1 MKKILVMIALM
12 LSFLV
17 GNDADRYMELGYESY
32 QDSDYNKA
40 LEYYNK
46 ALDIQKQILGE
57 KDPDTVA
64 SYISIGRI
72 YYVLGSYNKA
82 LEYYN
87 KALDIRKQIS
97 GERHPNTAII
107 YNNIGGVYYVL
118 GDYNKALECYKKSL
132 DIQKQVLGEKHV
144 DTATSYKIIGAIYDD
159 LSDYNK
165 ALEYYSKALDI
176 RKQILGDKHPDTEII
191 YNNIGGIYSDLGD
204 YNKALE
210 YLNKSLDIQKEIL
223 GDKHP
228 DTATSYNNIGVIY
241 SKIGDYNKALEYLNQ
256 ALDIRKQILGEKHP
270 DTATSYMSIGGIY
283 HSLGDYNKALEYL
296 NKSLDIQKQ
305 ILGDKHPN
313 IAASY
318 NNIGEVYSKL
328 GDYNKA
334 LEYLNKSLYI
344 QKQILG
350 DKHPNIATSY
360 NNIGGAYSELGD
372 YNKALEYYNKA
383 LDIQKQILGDKHP
396 NIAASYNNIGEVYS
410 KLGDYNKA
418 LECYNKALDIQKQ
431 VLGEQNPDTAISYNN
446 IGLMYI
452 RLKDFNKA
460 YKYIK
465 KAYEIYNFNKDKS
478 FQILSSS
485 QKKDFLDKNKNYIQ
499 NLLLSGYMISPS
511 QDEKKEIYEYFVND
525 KDDIFNSEN
534 ILVTIASKDKS
545 MKEKVDKLNTLKR
558 NLGKLQANIPD
569 EGDLKTYNEKIKL
582 LENDIENKEIELS
595 KLAPSFKE
603 YHELK
608 NITLKDLQAY
618 LKDNELFIDFG
629 YQGGKYYAF
638 SMDKNGVVEFNA
650 LDSNASKSLDEDIKT
665 FRKDIDFI
673 QDNINSAK
681 LADFD
686 KLNKSSKK
694 TLAKINSTLNSLL
707 KDRVK
712 NYSSLIVSSDGA
724 LRLLPFEALYDGDK
738 YLLEKYD
745 IRYTPSA
752 KEYIRT
758 HRYNTN
764 KAKQKA
770 TLFSDPNYEVISG
783 KNISLAATTPNTTK
797 ELETRSNSNLS
808 GFLRLRGFKVEQNAL
823 QDRIKNISLYDREKA
838 NEENLFKLTSPEIL
852 HIITHGYF
860 ISDENIQNPMLK
872 SGIALSGANL
882 GLREK
887 SDIGLVNALKL
898 SGLELNGTNLIVL
911 SACETGKVDIN
922 DTSSIASLPKTFIQ
936 AGARNVLMSLW
947 KVEDKHTVRLMDE
960 LYSGK
965 NYNQTLKEAK
975 LSMIKENLHPFFWA
989 AFILSG
995 E

>member
-17 GNDADRYMELGYESY
+17 GNDAEIYLILGVKSY
-32 QDSDYNKA
+32 QNGDYNKSLEYFNKTLEIQKNTLGENNLDITLTYKTIASACADFGNYNNALKYYNKA
-40 LEYYNK
+40 LE
-46 ALDIQKQILGE
+46 IEKQILGE
-57 KDPDTVA
+57 NHIVTASSYGNIGTV
-64 SYISIGRI
+64 
-72 YYVLGSYNKA
+72 YVDLGEYNKA
-82 LEYYN
+82 LEFFK
-87 KALDIRKQIS
+87 KALDIRKYSLGKKDEKTLNTYRLIS
-97 GERHPNTAII
+97 STYSILCKNY
-107 YNNIGGVYYVL
+107 YNSGSY
-118 GDYNKALECYKKSL
+118 DKALECYKEALSVGKEILNENPIYVLLSYNDIGNFYSSL
-132 DIQKQVLGEKHV
+132 GNYKKALEFYNRVLETSEKNFNKENLEVSNAYNNICTINKIFGDYDKALENCYEALEIQKKIPENNEHSMAMIYNNLG
-144 DTATSYKIIGAIYDD
+144 TIYDD
-159 LSDYNK
+159 MKNYTKALAMYNK
-165 ALEYYSKALDI
+165 SLNIIGKNHPSAAL
-176 RKQILGDKHPDTEII
+176 I
-191 YNNIGGIYSDLGD
+191 YNNIANINFFLCH
-204 YNKALE
+204 YNEALE
-210 YLNKSLDIQKEIL
+210 YLNK
-223 GDKHP
+223 
-228 DTATSYNNIGVIY
+228 T
-241 SKIGDYNKALEYLNQ
+241 LN
-256 ALDIRKQILGEKHP
+256 
-270 DTATSYMSIGGIY
+270 
-283 HSLGDYNKALEYL
+283 
-296 NKSLDIQKQ
+296 IQKQ
-305 ILGDKHPN
+305 NLNYKHIDIARSYLN
-313 IAASY
+313 ISTIYYYGLEDYVKSY
-318 NNIGEVYSKL
+318 NYS
-328 GDYNKA
+328 
-334 LEYLNKSLYI
+334 
-344 QKQILG
+344 
-350 DKHPNIATSY
+350 
-360 NNIGGAYSELGD
+360 
-372 YNKALEYYNKA
+372 
-383 LDIQKQILGDKHP
+383 
-396 NIAASYNNIGEVYS
+396 
-410 KLGDYNKA
+410 
-418 LECYNKALDIQKQ
+418 
-431 VLGEQNPDTAISYNN
+431 
-446 IGLMYI
+446 
-452 RLKDFNKA
+452 
-460 YKYIK
+460 K

-511 QDEKKEIYEYFVND
+511 QDEKKEIYEYFIND

-534 ILVTIASKDKS
+534 ILVTIASKDKN
-545 MKEKVDKLNTLKR
+545 MKEKVDKLNSLKR
-558 NLGKLQANIPD
+558 DLGKLQANIPD
-569 EGDLKTYNEKIKL
+569 DGDLKTYNEKIKS

-629 YQGGKYYAF
+629 YQGDNYYAF
-638 SMDKNGVVEFNA
+638 SMDKNGVVEFNM

-673 QDNINSAK
+673 QDNINSEK

-783 KNISLAATTPNTTK
+783 KNISLAVTTPNTTK

>member
-1 MKKILVMIALM
+1 MKKILVMIALT

-17 GNDADRYMELGYESY
+17 GNDAERYMELGYDSY
-32 QDSDYNKA
+32 KDGDYNKA

-118 GDYNKALECYKKSL
+118 GDYNKALEYYKKSL

-165 ALEYYSKALDI
+165 ALEYYNKALDI
-176 RKQILGDKHPDTEII
+176 RKQILGDKHPDTEVI
-191 YNNIGGIYSDLGD
+191 YNNIGGIYHSLGD

-210 YLNKSLDIQKEIL
+210 YLNKSLYIQKQIL

-228 DTATSYNNIGVIY
+228 DIATSYNNIGGVY
-241 SKIGDYNKALEYLNQ
+241 SSIGDYNKALEYLNQ
-256 ALDIRKQILGEKHP
+256 ALDIRKQILGEKHS

-296 NKSLDIQKQ
+296 NKSL
-305 ILGDKHPN
+305 
-313 IAASY
+313 Y
-318 NNIGEVYSKL
+318 
-328 GDYNKA
+328 
-334 LEYLNKSLYI
+334 
-344 QKQILG
+344 
-350 DKHPNIATSY
+350 
-360 NNIGGAYSELGD
+360 
-372 YNKALEYYNKA
+372 
-383 LDIQKQILGDKHP
+383 IQKQILGDKHP

-511 QDEKKEIYEYFVND
+511 QDEKKEIYEYFIND

-534 ILVTIASKDKS
+534 ILVTIASKDKN

-569 EGDLKTYNEKIKL
+569 EGDLKTYNEKIKS

-686 KLNKSSKK
+686 KLNKSSKE
-694 TLAKINSTLNSLL
+694 TLTKINNTLNSLL

-783 KNISLAATTPNTTK
+783 KNISLAVTTPNTTK

-898 SGLELNGTNLIVL
+898 SGLELNGTNLIAL

-965 NYNQTLKEAK
+965 NYNKTLKEAK

>member
-1 MKKILVMIALM
+1 
-12 LSFLV
+12 
-17 GNDADRYMELGYESY
+17 
-32 QDSDYNKA
+32 
-40 LEYYNK
+40 
-46 ALDIQKQILGE
+46 
-57 KDPDTVA
+57 
-64 SYISIGRI
+64 
-72 YYVLGSYNKA
+72 
-82 LEYYN
+82 
-87 KALDIRKQIS
+87 
-97 GERHPNTAII
+97 
-107 YNNIGGVYYVL
+107 
-118 GDYNKALECYKKSL
+118 
-132 DIQKQVLGEKHV
+132 
-144 DTATSYKIIGAIYDD
+144 
-159 LSDYNK
+159 
-165 ALEYYSKALDI
+165 
-176 RKQILGDKHPDTEII
+176 
-191 YNNIGGIYSDLGD
+191 
-204 YNKALE
+204 
-210 YLNKSLDIQKEIL
+210 
-223 GDKHP
+223 
-228 DTATSYNNIGVIY
+228 
-241 SKIGDYNKALEYLNQ
+241 
-256 ALDIRKQILGEKHP
+256 
-270 DTATSYMSIGGIY
+270 
-283 HSLGDYNKALEYL
+283 
-296 NKSLDIQKQ
+296 
-305 ILGDKHPN
+305 
-313 IAASY
+313 
-318 NNIGEVYSKL
+318 
-328 GDYNKA
+328 
-334 LEYLNKSLYI
+334 
-344 QKQILG
+344 
-350 DKHPNIATSY
+350 
-360 NNIGGAYSELGD
+360 
-372 YNKALEYYNKA
+372 
-383 LDIQKQILGDKHP
+383 
-396 NIAASYNNIGEVYS
+396 
-410 KLGDYNKA
+410 
-418 LECYNKALDIQKQ
+418 
-431 VLGEQNPDTAISYNN
+431 
-446 IGLMYI
+446 
-452 RLKDFNKA
+452 
-460 YKYIK
+460 
-465 KAYEIYNFNKDKS
+465 
-478 FQILSSS
+478 
-485 QKKDFLDKNKNYIQ
+485 
-499 NLLLSGYMISPS
+499 
-511 QDEKKEIYEYFVND
+511 
-525 KDDIFNSEN
+525 
-534 ILVTIASKDKS
+534 
-545 MKEKVDKLNTLKR
+545 MKEKVDELNTLKR
-558 NLGKLQANIPD
+558 DLGKLQANVPD
-569 EGDLKTYNEKIKL
+569 EGDLKTYNEKIKS

-638 SMDKNGVVEFNA
+638 SMDKNGVVEFNM

-694 TLAKINSTLNSLL
+694 TLANINSALNSLL

-783 KNISLAATTPNTTK
+783 KNISLAVTTPNTTK

>member
-17 GNDADRYMELGYESY
+17 GNDADRYMNLGY
-32 QDSDYNKA
+32 D
-40 LEYYNK
+40 
-46 ALDIQKQILGE
+46 
-57 KDPDTVA
+57 
-64 SYISIGRI
+64 
-72 YYVLGSYNKA
+72 
-82 LEYYN
+82 
-87 KALDIRKQIS
+87 
-97 GERHPNTAII
+97 
-107 YNNIGGVYYVL
+107 
-118 GDYNKALECYKKSL
+118 
-132 DIQKQVLGEKHV
+132 
-144 DTATSYKIIGAIYDD
+144 SYKD
-159 LSDYNK
+159 
-165 ALEYYSKALDI
+165 
-176 RKQILGDKHPDTEII
+176 
-191 YNNIGGIYSDLGD
+191 GD

-210 YLNKSLDIQKEIL
+210 YLNK
-223 GDKHP
+223 
-228 DTATSYNNIGVIY
+228 
-241 SKIGDYNKALEYLNQ
+241 
-256 ALDIRKQILGEKHP
+256 ALDIRKQILGEKHV
-270 DTATSYMSIGGIY
+270 DTAASYNNIGVVY
-283 HSLGDYNKALEYL
+283 YSLGDYNKALEYHYKALNIQKKILGGNHKDIGISYNNIGNNYSYLGDYDKALEFL
-296 NKSLDIQKQ
+296 NKALNIQKK
-305 ILGDKHPN
+305 ILGDKHKN
-313 IAASY
+313 
-318 NNIGEVYSKL
+318 
-328 GDYNKA
+328 
-334 LEYLNKSLYI
+334 
-344 QKQILG
+344 
-350 DKHPNIATSY
+350 
-360 NNIGGAYSELGD
+360 
-372 YNKALEYYNKA
+372 
-383 LDIQKQILGDKHP
+383 
-396 NIAASYNNIGEVYS
+396 
-410 KLGDYNKA
+410 
-418 LECYNKALDIQKQ
+418 
-431 VLGEQNPDTAISYNN
+431 TAISYNN
-446 IGLMYI
+446 IGFIYSNLGNY
-452 RLKDFNKA
+452 NKA
-460 YKYIK
+460 LEYYSKALNIKKQILGEKDPDTATSYNNVGNIYLYLGEYDKALEFLNKALSIKKQILGENHPSIAITYSNIANVYNDLGYYNKSMKYYNKSIKYQNKALNIKKQILGENHPDVATSYNGIGSAYANIGNYSKALEYYNKSLIIWKKILGENHPDTVFGYNNVALVYYASGNYSQSYNNIK
-465 KAYEIYNFNKDKS
+465 KAYEIYSLNKDKN
-478 FQILSSS
+478 FKILSSL
-485 QKKDFLDKNKNYIQ
+485 QKKSFINKNKGYIN
-499 NLLLSGYMISPS
+499 NLLLVGYHMKPS
-511 QDEKKEIYEYFVND
+511 HKTKKEIYEYFIND

-545 MKEKVDKLNTLKR
+545 MKEKVDELNTLKR
-558 NLGKLQANIPD
+558 DLGKLQANVPD
-569 EGDLKTYNEKIKL
+569 EGDLKTYNEKIKS

-629 YQGGKYYAF
+629 YQGDNYYAF
-638 SMDKNGVVEFNA
+638 SMDKNGVVEFNM

-694 TLAKINSTLNSLL
+694 TLAKINSVLNSLL

-783 KNISLAATTPNTTK
+783 KNISLAVTTPNTTK

-898 SGLELNGTNLIVL
+898 SGLELNGTNLIAL

-965 NYNQTLKEAK
+965 NYNKTLKEAK